1 MSTRAIRT
9 VLTLAV
15 TLAWATSMAYGQASA
30 AAAAV
35 ASQNAASPPKEAP
48 KAESKSEPAASKSA
62 PSEIVVPSE
71 TTIPVEL
78 RVALNSRTAYVGQ
91 AIYCDTVYPVTVQN
105 RIVIPAGSYIK
116 GTVTQVV
123 RPGRVKGR
131 AQIGL
136 RFDSITLPNGTTR
149 DLRATLSGFGS
160 TGNEKFNR
168 NEGKVQGD
176 SSKGKDVGTVA
187 QTGAEGAVIG
197 AIAGRGVKGA
207 GIGGAAGALGGL
219 VWVLATRGKEVVLPS
234 GTDLEV
240 RLSRPLTFYPDELG
254 FPAYQP
260 AGPVIAQPASPGPGY

>member
-1 MSTRAIRT
+1 MSIRAFRAA
-9 VLTLAV
+9 LTLAL
-15 TLAWATSMAYGQASA
+15 TLAWATSVAYSQASA
-30 AAAAV
+30 AAAAT
-35 ASQNAASPPKEAP
+35 ASQNASAGQSKNSS
-48 KAESKSEPAASKSA
+48 KAESKPEGSAASSSA
-62 PSEIVVPSE
+62 SGEFVVPTS

-91 AIYCDTVYPVTVQN
+91 AIYCDTVYPVTVNN

-116 GTVTQVV
+116 GAVTQVV

-176 SSKGKDVGTVA
+176 SSKGKDV
-187 QTGAEGAVIG
+187 
-197 AIAGRGVKGA
+197 
-207 GIGGAAGALGGL
+207 
-219 VWVLATRGKEVVLPS
+219 
-234 GTDLEV
+234 
-240 RLSRPLTFYPDELG
+240 
-254 FPAYQP
+254 
-260 AGPVIAQPASPGPGY
+260 